1 MSDTSAETRR
11 EYPRT
16 IKLRD
21 GAEMT
26 LRLMTGADVDRIVA
40 FGRELPEEDLMFLR
54 VDITDPAVVQRWV
67 ESPGANRAVTLVA
80 ETPERAMAGYGSLIY
95 NEISWQR
102 HLGEIRLLTGRQHR
116 SRGLG
121 RALALE
127 LYHVARELGLRKIV
141 AQMTSDQKGAIA
153 TFERHGFQ
161 AEALL
166 QDFVID
172 RTGRTRDLVVMAHD
186 VEGLTDRVD

>member
-1 MSDTSAETRR
+1 MSETSSGIRR

-21 GAEMT
+21 GGEVSV
-26 LRLMTGADVDRIVA
+26 RLMTSDDVDRIVA
-40 FGRELPEEDLMFLR
+40 LGRELPEDDLMFLR

-67 ESPGANRAVTLVA
+67 GKPSANRTVTLIA
-80 ETPERAMAGYGSLIY
+80 EMPEGMAGYGNLIY

-102 HLGEIRLLTGRQHR
+102 HLGEIRLLTGRRHR

-121 RALALE
+121 RALSLE

-186 VEGLTDRVD
+186 VDGLTDRVD

>member
-1 MSDTSAETRR
+1 MSETSSGIRR

-21 GAEMT
+21 GGEVS
-26 LRLMTGADVDRIVA
+26 LRLMTSDDVDRIVA
-40 FGRELPEEDLMFLR
+40 LGRELPEDDLMFLR

-67 ESPGANRAVTLVA
+67 GKPSANRTVTLIA
-80 ETPERAMAGYGSLIY
+80 EMPEGMAGYGNLIY

-102 HLGEIRLLTGRQHR
+102 HLGEIRLLTGRRHR

-121 RALALE
+121 RALSLE

-186 VEGLTDRVD
+186 VDGLTDRVD

>member
-1 MSDTSAETRR
+1 MSETSSKVRR
-11 EYPRT
+11 EFPRT

-21 GAEMT
+21 GVECH
-26 LRLMTGADVDRIVA
+26 LRLMTGDDVERMTA
-40 FGRELPEEDLMFLR
+40 FGRELPEEDLLFLR
-54 VDITDPAVVQRWV
+54 VDITDPAIVKRWV
-67 ESPGANRAVTLVA
+67 DNQGTTQTVTLIA
-80 ETPERAMAGYGSLIY
+80 ETPDGAMAGYGSLIY

-102 HLGEIRLLTGRQHR
+102 HLGEIRLLAGRGHR

-121 RALALE
+121 RVLALE
-127 LYHVARELGLRKIV
+127 LYHVARDLGLRKIV
-141 AQMTSDQKGAIA
+141 AQMTSDQKSAIA

-186 VEGLTDRVD
+186 VEGLSDRVD

>member
-1 MSDTSAETRR
+1 MSETSSKVRR

-21 GAEMT
+21 GVECN
-26 LRLMTGADVDRIVA
+26 LRLMTGDDVERMTG
-40 FGRELPEEDLMFLR
+40 FGRELPEEDLLFLR
-54 VDITDPAVVQRWV
+54 VDITDPAIVKRWV
-67 ESPGANRAVTLVA
+67 DNQSATRTVTLIA
-80 ETPERAMAGYGSLIY
+80 ETSDGAMAGYGSLSY

-102 HLGEIRLLTGRQHR
+102 HLGEIRLLASRGHR

-127 LYHVARELGLRKIV
+127 LYHVARDLGLRKIV
-141 AQMTSDQKGAIA
+141 AQMTSDQKSAIA

>member
-1 MSDTSAETRR
+1 
-11 EYPRT
+11 
-16 IKLRD
+16 
-21 GAEMT
+21 
-26 LRLMTGADVDRIVA
+26 
-40 FGRELPEEDLMFLR
+40 
-54 VDITDPAVVQRWV
+54 
-67 ESPGANRAVTLVA
+67 
-80 ETPERAMAGYGSLIY
+80 MAGYGSLIY

-102 HLGEIRLLTGRQHR
+102 HLGEIRLLTGRRHR

-127 LYHVARELGLRKIV
+127 LYQVARERGLRKIV
-141 AQMTSDQKGAIA
+141 AQMTADQRSAIA

-172 RTGRTRDLVVMAHD
+172 RTGRTRDLVIMAHD

>member
-1 MSDTSAETRR
+1 MSETPEQIRR

-16 IKLRD
+16 VTLRD
-21 GAEMT
+21 GGQMSLRRMT
-26 LRLMTGADVDRIVA
+26 AADVDRIVA
-40 FGRELPEEDLMFLR
+40 FGRELPEEDLLFLR
-54 VDITDPAVVQRWV
+54 VDITDPAVVRRWA
-67 ESPGANRAVTLVA
+67 ENPSSNRTVTLLA
-80 ETPERAMAGYGSLIY
+80 ETPDGAMAGYGSLIH
-95 NEISWQR
+95 NVISWQR

-121 RALALE
+121 RAFALE
-127 LYHVARELGLRKIV
+127 LYHVARELGLKKIV

-161 AEALL
+161 KEALL

-186 VEGLTDRVD
+186 VDGLTDRVD

>member
-1 MSDTSAETRR
+1 MTETSTKIRR
-11 EYPRT
+11 QYPRT
-16 IKLRD
+16 LKLRD
-21 GAEMT
+21 GAET
-26 LRLMTGADVDRIVA
+26 SLRVLNAADEAAILA
-40 FGRELPEEDLMFLR
+40 FARELPEDDLLFLR
-54 VDITDPAVVQRWV
+54 IDITDPAVVRRWV
-67 ESPGANRAVTLVA
+67 ESQNANRSFTLVA
-80 ETPERAMAGYGSLIY
+80 ETPESGVAGYGSLIY
-95 NEISWQR
+95 NTISWQR
-102 HLGEIRLLTGRQHR
+102 HLGEIRLLTARR
-116 SRGLG
+116 YRARGLG

-127 LYHVARELGLRKIV
+127 LYQVARELGLRKII
-141 AQMTSDQKGAIA
+141 AQMTADQKSAIA